1 MASLSSL
8 DMLGLFFLT
17 KTPPPLPLLFSFS
30 GGFFFIP
37 PLFPTSKGEV
47 SSSSSDPDSSSA
59 SDFFLCIALSFF
71 GFLEV
76 AFPSSS
82 APSILGSLGCLGFFL
97 LGRRLGRASTSSSTC
112 VLAAI
117 VSRIAFAFGN
127 ACSCTIAA
135 SFFSSSILDRFSF
148 LNNPSHCFKV
158 WQHTSQ
164 LLSSSPSVW
173 LM

>member
-1 MASLSSL
+1 MQFRAARLPDDRVPSVLGFSVVSKGWSSVSNVSSSSAFVGFMASLSSL

-117 VSRIAFAFGN
+117 V
-127 ACSCTIAA
+127 
-135 SFFSSSILDRFSF
+135 
-148 LNNPSHCFKV
+148 
-158 WQHTSQ
+158 
-164 LLSSSPSVW
+164 
-173 LM
+173 